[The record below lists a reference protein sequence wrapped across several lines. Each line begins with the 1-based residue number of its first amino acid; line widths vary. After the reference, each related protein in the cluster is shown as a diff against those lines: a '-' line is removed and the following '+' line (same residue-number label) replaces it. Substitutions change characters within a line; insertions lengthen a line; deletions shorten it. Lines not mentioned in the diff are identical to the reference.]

1 MTFSYKI
8 KEEISKLEC
17 SKIEYISELSGILCT
32 SSDLKLYSIKVQTE
46 NINAANRIF
55 DIVHDNYSVTSN
67 IAVKK
72 NYNFKKNEMYVIE
85 VKKEVPAI
93 LTDLGLITDNGF
105 KINNCPSSE
114 IVDDEEL
121 KAAFIR
127 GCFLIAGSVNDPK
140 TSRYHL
146 EFIINNEE
154 FANFLRDILNSY
166 DLNAKTLRR
175 AKGYMVYIKESE
187 KISDLLRII
196 KAYNAVLYYE
206 DIRVLREKQNMNNRI
221 NNCEQANIE
230 KSMNSSNKQ
239 IEDIN
244 FIKVEDAY
252 ELLDEKVRKVAD
264 YRLKYPESSLIEL
277 SNIISVE
284 TGEKITKSCVNH
296 RLRKI
301 RELADRLR
309 ESK

>member
-8 KEEISKLEC
+8 REEISKLEC
-17 SKIEYISELSGILCT
+17 SKIEHISELSGILCT
-32 SSDLKLYSIKVQTE
+32 SSDMKLYSIRVQTE

-55 DIVHDNYSVTSN
+55 DIIQNTYSVTSN

-85 VKKEVPAI
+85 VKKDVPEI
-93 LTDLGLITDNGF
+93 LKDLGLITDNSF
-105 KINNCPSSE
+105 KIRNYPIDE

-127 GCFLIAGSVNDPK
+127 GCFLIGGSVNDPK

-154 FANFLRDILNSY
+154 FAEFLKDVLNSY

-221 NNCEQANIE
+221 NNCEQANVE
-230 KSMNSSNKQ
+230 KSMASSNKQ

-301 RELADRLR
+301 RELAERLR

>member
-1 MTFSYKI
+1 MTFSYRI

-85 VKKEVPAI
+85 VKKDVPEI
-93 LTDLGLITDNGF
+93 LKDLGLIGDNSF
-105 KINNCPSSE
+105 KISNYPTSE

-127 GCFLIAGSVNDPK
+127 GCFLIGGSVNDPK

-166 DLNAKTLRR
+166 ELNAKTLRR

-252 ELLDEKVRKVAD
+252 DLLDEKVRKVAD

-301 RELADRLR
+301 RELAEKLR

>member
-1 MTFSYKI
+1 MTFSYRI

-85 VKKEVPAI
+85 VKKDVPEI
-93 LTDLGLITDNGF
+93 LKDLGLIGDNSF
-105 KINNCPSSE
+105 KISNYPTSE

-127 GCFLIAGSVNDPK
+127 GCFLIGGSVNDPK

-154 FANFLRDILNSY
+154 FANFLKDILNSY
-166 DLNAKTLRR
+166 ELNAKTLRR

-252 ELLDEKVRKVAD
+252 DLLDEKVRKVAD

-301 RELADRLR
+301 RELAEKLR

>member
-1 MTFSYKI
+1 
-8 KEEISKLEC
+8 
-17 SKIEYISELSGILCT
+17 
-32 SSDLKLYSIKVQTE
+32 
-46 NINAANRIF
+46 
-55 DIVHDNYSVTSN
+55 
-67 IAVKK
+67 
-72 NYNFKKNEMYVIE
+72 
-85 VKKEVPAI
+85 
-93 LTDLGLITDNGF
+93 
-105 KINNCPSSE
+105 
-114 IVDDEEL
+114 
-121 KAAFIR
+121 
-127 GCFLIAGSVNDPK
+127 
-140 TSRYHL
+140 
-146 EFIINNEE
+146 
-154 FANFLRDILNSY
+154 
-166 DLNAKTLRR
+166 
-175 AKGYMVYIKESE
+175 MVYIKESE

-221 NNCEQANIE
+221 NNCEQANVE
-230 KSMNSSNKQ
+230 KSMASSNKQ

-301 RELADRLR
+301 RELAERLR